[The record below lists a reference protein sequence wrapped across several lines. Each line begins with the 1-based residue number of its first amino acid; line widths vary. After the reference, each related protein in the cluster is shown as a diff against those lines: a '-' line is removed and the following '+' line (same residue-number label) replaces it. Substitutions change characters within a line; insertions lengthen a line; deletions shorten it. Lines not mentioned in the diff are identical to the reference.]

1 MEPVFHEASVYTVEF
16 WNLHIFAKFIWIIKI
31 FAKIKIGIFTKCFE
45 EKKINYTNF
54 LQKYDMEQL

>member
-1 MEPVFHEASVYTVEF
+1 MEPVFHEARVYSRVLE
-16 WNLHIFAKFIWIIKI
+16 LVHIFAKFIWIIKI